1 MSMEK
6 SKDVDNVPQ
15 DDFKWFG
22 EGFSGFPKRLPD
34 DTVEYVIYIIDAGL
48 TSDAQIR
55 ERLRAVET
63 AANLLCKKLLKD
75 YIWQRESFTLDLK
88 REDGTWLLRGTTNYG
103 DSVADEWLIV
113 YLLREISK
121 QNKDA
126 WIRIYD
132 TDGEFLL
139 IEAANALPKWL
150 NPEVAENRVSL
161 TPLRH
166 TTTLTPHRS
175 G

>member
-1 MSMEK
+1 MEK
-6 SKDVDNVPQ
+6 SKDFDGAPQ

-22 EGFSGFPKRLPD
+22 EGFDGFPKRLPD
-34 DTVEYVIYIIDAGL
+34 DTVEYIIYVIDAKL
-48 TSDAQIR
+48 SSDSQVR
-55 ERLRAVET
+55 ERLRTVET

-75 YIWQRESFTLDLK
+75 YIWQRESFKLELR
-88 REDGTWLLRGTTNYG
+88 REDGTWLLRGITNYG

-121 QNKDA
+121 QYPDA
-126 WIRIYD
+126 WIRVYD

-150 NPEVAENRVSL
+150 NPEVAENRVSPPPHPAAHQL
-161 TPLRH
+161 TY
-166 TTTLTPHRS
+166 HRS